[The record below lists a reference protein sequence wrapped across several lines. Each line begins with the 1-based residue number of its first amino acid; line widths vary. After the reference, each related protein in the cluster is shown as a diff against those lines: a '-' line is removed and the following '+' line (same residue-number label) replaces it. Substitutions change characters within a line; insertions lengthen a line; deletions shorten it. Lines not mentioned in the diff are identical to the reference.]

1 MELKGA
7 EIRNLMELCNPMPKN
22 GTENRKLNVLIP
34 YYQRP
39 YKWEETQIK
48 NLFAD
53 YFKNEQKEY
62 FVGSVVMVEN
72 HDGGFEIIDG
82 QQRITTLFLLNYLK
96 FIFLRAYIEELI
108 IVKKVYKID
117 GYLSKLENTA
127 DNIFDEKIVDE
138 IRKIHIEINDLLEKA
153 DEEKNEEQKE
163 KLQDQVLKEYQIT
176 LGLPEKNLSDREKYL
191 NQYRGKLS
199 YYLAKNEFT
208 LKYRRISYNEKMK
221 EALQD
226 CYIEIS
232 NAKNPK
238 LVMKCK
244 EDVDDPIVM
253 QYKKS
258 LIYEFEGLMENCRNE
273 EEAPLNY
280 TATLIETI
288 EKMINMIRFCVV
300 ITGNEAD
307 AYTLFEVLND
317 RSLTIEDLDLT
328 KNLLFKWYC
337 NHTSE
342 EENVKDK
349 TIEKADQMWVEDI
362 FSAMTRKEEAK
373 LISFFAAEYFTADE
387 SQKFNDTARYRES
400 IEKNY
405 LQTRRSYEGVDL
417 LNDIKIYYMI
427 AITLK
432 EMGFRYQKKAEKVIE
447 TETSGQKSITY
458 RTLNLLNALKLYGV
472 MPAIINF
479 ILKRYITLY
488 EVGTTKEYDISR
500 FTDYIKGLANDK
512 ENVMDEYKEIHD
524 ISYELWRYALLAK
537 DSEIPRTIAKKYIV
551 RNYVGNTDFE
561 FKANI
566 DVDLKGEFR
575 EWVYDWKYGSA
586 DAQLKA
592 KVLFI
597 NLFENSKEHHLLRK
611 LPARIQFNTKAVQLD
626 HMEAEEP
633 DTAAK
638 EKYFEPCKPHE
649 TREMYVNSIG
659 NFMIMDRDNNTK
671 KTNFPLQDAMQ
682 VYDKMAP
689 GHWMITEVKEL
700 LADDK
705 FSKEVVIAGEP
716 YRIPKEEFF
725 NERKARLFSY
735 FYALLQRGLHESES
749 NIVD

>member
-199 YYLAKNEFT
+199 DYLAKNEFT

-566 DVDLKGEFR
+566 DADLKGEFR

-638 EKYFEPCKPHE
+638 EKYFEPCNPHE

>member
-349 TIEKADQMWVEDI
+349 TIEKSDVGGG
-362 FSAMTRKEEAK
+362 
-373 LISFFAAEYFTADE
+373 YFLSNDE
-387 SQKFNDTARYRES
+387 KRGSK
-400 IEKNY
+400 
-405 LQTRRSYEGVDL
+405 
-417 LNDIKIYYMI
+417 
-427 AITLK
+427 
-432 EMGFRYQKKAEKVIE
+432 
-447 TETSGQKSITY
+447 
-458 RTLNLLNALKLYGV
+458 
-472 MPAIINF
+472 INF
-479 ILKRYITLY
+479 FFC
-488 EVGTTKEYDISR
+488 SR
-500 FTDYIKGLANDK
+500 I
-512 ENVMDEYKEIHD
+512 
-524 ISYELWRYALLAK
+524 
-537 DSEIPRTIAKKYIV
+537 
-551 RNYVGNTDFE
+551 
-561 FKANI
+561 
-566 DVDLKGEFR
+566 
-575 EWVYDWKYGSA
+575 
-586 DAQLKA
+586 
-592 KVLFI
+592 
-597 NLFENSKEHHLLRK
+597 
-611 LPARIQFNTKAVQLD
+611 
-626 HMEAEEP
+626 
-633 DTAAK
+633 
-638 EKYFEPCKPHE
+638 
-649 TREMYVNSIG
+649 
-659 NFMIMDRDNNTK
+659 
-671 KTNFPLQDAMQ
+671 
-682 VYDKMAP
+682 
-689 GHWMITEVKEL
+689 
-700 LADDK
+700 
-705 FSKEVVIAGEP
+705 
-716 YRIPKEEFF
+716 
-725 NERKARLFSY
+725 
-735 FYALLQRGLHESES
+735 FYSR
-749 NIVD
+749 

>member
-62 FVGSVVMVEN
+62 FVGSVVMVET

-638 EKYFEPCKPHE
+638 EKYFEPCNPHE

>member
-638 EKYFEPCKPHE
+638 EKYFKPCNPHE